1 MKFQSFVKSEKKKFF
16 LSPWQGADGSEDA
29 FMGTRVTRDR
39 VSDNLE
45 SMIIFH
51 YQVCDAILVV
61 QPL

>member
-16 LSPWQGADGSEDA
+16 LFLWQGADGSEDA